1 MSMKLTDFLIFR
13 NESIKQA
20 MKKLSEFGE
29 KQLIVVDDNQR
40 LIGALSDGDI
50 RRRILQGGSIR
61 GRVEVICNKNPVFVN
76 NGYSLDYVRTTMLK
90 LKIEVIP
97 VINADKKVEEVLTW
111 DEVFAGQVSK
121 QKERVD
127 AVVVVMAGGK
137 GTRLDP
143 FTRILPKPLIPIG
156 EKPIIEVIMD
166 KFNGYGIKDFYV
178 SVNFKSRMIKSY
190 FEEANESY
198 TIHYIEEKMPLGTI
212 GSLKLIEGKIKS
224 PFFVTNCD
232 VLIDVDYAELM
243 RFHQDFNY
251 DLTLTVSC
259 KHYVIPYGVCEIK
272 SGGILKKINEKPSYD
287 FLVNTGLYLM
297 NPKVISLI
305 PKNKFFNFNDL
316 VKRVQKKKLRI
327 GVFPIPESSWV
338 DVGHWEEYSK
348 TLKMVY

>member
-1 MSMKLTDFLIFR
+1 MKLTDFLILR

-29 KQLIVVDDNQR
+29 KQLIVVDDKQR

-61 GRVEVICNKNPVFVN
+61 GRVEVICNKTPVFVN
-76 NGYSLDYVRTTMLK
+76 NGYSLDHVRETMLK

-97 VINADKKVEEVLTW
+97 VVNADKKVEKVLTW
-111 DEVFAGQVSK
+111 DEVFAGRVSK

-127 AVVVVMAGGK
+127 AAVVVMAGGK

-198 TIHYIEEKMPLGTI
+198 AIHYVEEKKPLGTI

-243 RFHQDFNY
+243 RFHQDSDY

-272 SGGILKKINEKPSYD
+272 SGGILKKINEKPAYD

-297 NPKVISLI
+297 NPKVIALI

-316 VKRVQKKKLRI
+316 VKRAQKKKLRI